1 MFNFGFKESDVFS
14 HKNFI
19 EENEQDE
26 FIDYS
31 LDVFVF
37 KKWIYVMI
45 NPELIIKFKN
55 ENYKKVNFKR
65 TINVLEIDNCSFKY
79 HNNEF
84 CIIDDK
90 PRMIENNMVILDNR
104 YIKLT
109 DKIIVNDNIIGDNIL
124 DGTDYFGTK
133 FNINNNEII
142 ILSGNKSDTFIYLNN
157 QKLYNME
164 EENGLS
170 LRFNDNFEPI
180 FINTI
185 MFYNNMIYLKD
196 NEKFSSFFIMVNNS
210 ILSKGTVNIK
220 EISLVYLNN
229 NLKNEQLSNYQT
241 NLNHKLLEE
250 THPVSN
256 NILKLDSQ
264 NSNSPLTNFKSNIFK
279 SSFIQKPDNVSNEKK
294 SIMLNNEMNNKQLL
308 NDILENDI
316 LYLKNNYKSQLITYT
331 VDYFELIDSS
341 FDLSTLYKL
350 IFEQDSARYLNV
362 LSQMNTKLDEY
373 ASIDVKNIE
382 ETIKYFDQK
391 IFYKGH
397 KPLINV
403 TYKYPLQGKDIYIEK
418 SKEKVQNIINGIKL
432 LTIQSK
438 GIITDPSINN
448 NKTELK
454 EAHNNCDI
462 TTKHNNISN
471 NDFTIDTTIMSNDAV
486 TATTTTT
493 TTTNNNNNNNNN
505 TNVIINN
512 NIKNDMYEV
521 KTDSNPVIPLISTN
535 TNNPMQN
542 HKTFFTNFSNSNSV
556 NIVSNPSDLFNNI
569 IQQNTQNSINN
580 VNSSTNV
587 DTVLQSPTFSSNSTF
602 GRFTNFKKI

>member
-229 NLKNEQLSNYQT
+229 NLKNEQLSNC
-241 NLNHKLLEE
+241 
-250 THPVSN
+250 SC
-256 NILKLDSQ
+256 
-264 NSNSPLTNFKSNIFK
+264 NFK
-279 SSFIQKPDNVSNEKK
+279 
-294 SIMLNNEMNNKQLL
+294 
-308 NDILENDI
+308 
-316 LYLKNNYKSQLITYT
+316 Y
-331 VDYFELIDSS
+331 
-341 FDLSTLYKL
+341 
-350 IFEQDSARYLNV
+350 
-362 LSQMNTKLDEY
+362 
-373 ASIDVKNIE
+373 
-382 ETIKYFDQK
+382 
-391 IFYKGH
+391 
-397 KPLINV
+397 
-403 TYKYPLQGKDIYIEK
+403 
-418 SKEKVQNIINGIKL
+418 
-432 LTIQSK
+432 
-438 GIITDPSINN
+438 
-448 NKTELK
+448 
-454 EAHNNCDI
+454 
-462 TTKHNNISN
+462 
-471 NDFTIDTTIMSNDAV
+471 
-486 TATTTTT
+486 
-493 TTTNNNNNNNNN
+493 
-505 TNVIINN
+505 
-512 NIKNDMYEV
+512 
-521 KTDSNPVIPLISTN
+521 
-535 TNNPMQN
+535 
-542 HKTFFTNFSNSNSV
+542 
-556 NIVSNPSDLFNNI
+556 
-569 IQQNTQNSINN
+569 
-580 VNSSTNV
+580 
-587 DTVLQSPTFSSNSTF
+587 
-602 GRFTNFKKI
+602 